1 MSSDGT
7 VGVAFAIVVRY
18 LIGGLVHLRD
28 HESRVHL
35 GGTCVSQ
42 LNSKVKYRTET

>member
-28 HESRVHL
+28 HESIWEGRA
-35 GGTCVSQ
+35 
-42 LNSKVKYRTET
+42 